1 MRRALIIA
9 AALGLC
15 ACMSGVGSGNNAG
28 LATYDD
34 LKNAQQACA
43 AKGGKLQLKKNG
55 DASYLGDYACE
66 KAK

>member
-1 MRRALIIA
+1 MRPTVLIL
-9 AALGLC
+9 AALALS
-15 ACMSGVGSGNNAG
+15 ACMSGVGTGNNAG

-55 DASYLGDYACE
+55 DASYLGDYGCE